1 VAAFSDEPW
10 PQIEKRFKSL
20 RWDKPIDLATWKRE
34 VELVR
39 KRGFSIDRGN
49 YMNGVTVIAVPLLDA
64 ARRVSHTLVA
74 TGLPDNLAGTASTE
88 LAKAMKKEADSLSS
102 LLPSSR

>member
-1 VAAFSDEPW
+1 MAAFSDEPW